1 VKKLII
7 VSLFVL
13 AFGAR
18 ALGQEQPEAPEP
30 PVIQEL
36 PKAAEV
42 PVEQSFPRNEIDLS
56 LSLGTVLQYG
66 GTAGGMLVSLLGS
79 LIGGNIYLFIPIII
93 PGPSIEYDRW
103 INDRISVG
111 ALASADIV
119 SALPTVVVGRTSI
132 APVVK
137 YCWLDNGSLRMYS
150 KLAAGYHNTFA
161 ATFRNGK
168 FESLFDNMDFFNE
181 YADMLGKSNTTN
193 PSVLFLK
200 YVGLSPF
207 AWQVSPLGVDV
218 HTALKNCNF
227 FAELGIGT
235 LGFVSFGLKYAF

>member
-1 VKKLII
+1 MKKLII

-13 AFGAR
+13 AFGVL
-18 ALGQEQPEAPEP
+18 ALGQEQPEASDQSA
-30 PVIQEL
+30 IQEL
-36 PKAAEV
+36 AEADEV
-42 PVEQSFPRNEIDLS
+42 PVGQSFPRNEIDLG
-56 LSLGTVLQYG
+56 LSLGTVMQYG
-66 GTAGGMLVSLLGS
+66 GVAGGMIVSLLGS

-103 INDRISVG
+103 INDRLSVG
-111 ALASADIV
+111 ALACADIV

-137 YCWLDNGSLRMYS
+137 YCWLDNGILRMYS

-161 ATFRNGK
+161 ATFKNGK
-168 FESLFDNMDFFNE
+168 FESMSDDMVFFNE
-181 YADMLGKSNTTN
+181 YAGLLEKSNSTN

-200 YVGLSPF
+200 YIGLSPF
-207 AWQVSPLGVDV
+207 AWEVSPLGVDV

-235 LGFVSFGLKYAF
+235 LGFVSFGLKCAF